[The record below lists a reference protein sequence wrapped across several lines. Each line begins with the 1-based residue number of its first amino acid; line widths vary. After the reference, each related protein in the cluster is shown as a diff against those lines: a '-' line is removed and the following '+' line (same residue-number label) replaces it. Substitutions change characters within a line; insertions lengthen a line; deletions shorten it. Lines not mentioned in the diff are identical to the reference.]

1 MGEPSD
7 IVKFFKDYVPK
18 AATADKLHKF
28 VGDKGVGMSGIEAA
42 LDVDYIM
49 GVAPGLLTEFWQGN
63 ISQLG
68 CKPAEVTATDVNL
81 AKLAAK
87 GISII
92 IASGDSGSGYSPFPG
107 DDHKKLPKLYPSWPA
122 SSPWVTAVGS
132 TRFIKQSV
140 TQPEMATDQFGSG
153 GGFSTEFDQFKEQA
167 SAVAQ
172 YLKVA
177 KDLPPAGS
185 FPPTGRAT
193 PDVSALG
200 EGFQVIAGGQV
211 QSVGG
216 TSASTPTFAS
226 LVGLLNEA
234 RLKAGKPAMGH
245 LNPFLYQNPDAF
257 TDITV

>member
-1 MGEPSD
+1 MG
-7 IVKFFKDYVPK
+7 
-18 AATADKLHKF
+18 
-28 VGDKGVGMSGIEAA
+28 
-42 LDVDYIM
+42 
-49 GVAPGLLTEFWQGN
+49 
-63 ISQLG
+63 
-68 CKPAEVTATDVNL
+68 
-81 AKLAAK
+81 
-87 GISII
+87 
-92 IASGDSGSGYSPFPG
+92 
-107 DDHKKLPKLYPSWPA
+107 
-122 SSPWVTAVGS
+122 
-132 TRFIKQSV
+132 
-140 TQPEMATDQFGSG
+140 
-153 GGFSTEFDQFKEQA
+153 FKEQA

-257 TDITV
+257 TDITVGTNAIDRGGQKVPYGYACAPGWVPATGLGTPKFGKMLTAAIKALMWTPRSLCELRVAISVFRWHMTNTSALWPCAAIPFFRTWPLSLNRQPLSRMAFAWPGQA